1 VLGMEYVENIKE
13 DVIKTLKSVGYE
25 VVDADLF
32 LLEQSI
38 EKVRSYIKNKTNQ
51 NKVPEGLKHIWI
63 DRSTGEF
70 LYFKKSLNQLELKGL
85 DFDRMAKEI
94 SEGDTKVVYEDTKT
108 TRDKFEVY
116 MTYLMTRGEDE
127 LLRYRRIVW

>member
-1 VLGMEYVENIKE
+1 MEYVENIKE

-25 VVDADLF
+25 VVDTDLF

-38 EKVRSYIKNKTNQ
+38 EKVKSYIKNKTNQ
-51 NKVPEGLKHIWI
+51 NKVPEGLKYIWV

-70 LYFKKSLNQLELKGL
+70 LYFKKSLNQLELNGL
-85 DFDRMAKEI
+85 DFDRVAKEI
-94 SEGDTKVVYEDTKT
+94 SEGDTKVVFEDTKSEG
-108 TRDKFEVY
+108 DKFEVFT
-116 MTYLMTRGEDE
+116 TYLMTRGEDE

>member
-1 VLGMEYVENIKE
+1 MEYVENIKE

-38 EKVRSYIKNKTNQ
+38 EKVKSYIKNKTNQ

-70 LYFKKSLNQLELKGL
+70 LYFKKSLNQLELNGL
-85 DFDRMAKEI
+85 DFGRMAKEI

-108 TRDKFEVY
+108 TGDKFEVY
-116 MTYLMTRGEDE
+116 MTYLMTRGEEE

>member
-1 VLGMEYVENIKE
+1 MDYVENIKE

-38 EKVRSYIKNKTNQ
+38 EKVKSYIKNKTNQ
-51 NKVPEGLKHIWI
+51 NKVPEGLKYIWI

-70 LYFKKSLNQLELKGL
+70 LNFKKSLNQLNLNGL
-85 DFDRMAKEI
+85 NFGRIAKEI

-108 TRDKFEVY
+108 TGDKFEVY

>member
-1 VLGMEYVENIKE
+1 MEYVENIKE

-38 EKVRSYIKNKTNQ
+38 EKVKSYIKNKTNQ

-70 LYFKKSLNQLELKGL
+70 LYFKKSLNQLELNGL
-85 DFDRMAKEI
+85 DFGRMAKEI

-108 TRDKFEVY
+108 TGDKFEVY